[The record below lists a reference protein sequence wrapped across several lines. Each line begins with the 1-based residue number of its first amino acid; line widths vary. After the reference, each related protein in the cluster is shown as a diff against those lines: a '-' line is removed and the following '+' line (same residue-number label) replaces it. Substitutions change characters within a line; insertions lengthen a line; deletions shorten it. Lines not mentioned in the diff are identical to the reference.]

1 MEKEFGNI
9 YKQSYKELL
18 RGQAP
23 IHWSVTFGKNCQVGY
38 GVVIEEGCCFG
49 DNCIIG
55 HGVVMRPG
63 VKMGNNCVAA
73 HLTSFEGEAQIGDRV
88 TIHDNS
94 HITSHI
100 VIEDDVFI
108 GPGVITGNTRHIVH
122 GRSAMQLELKGPV
135 IRRAARIGLGANL
148 APGIEIGEN
157 AEIGIGSVVLKDIP
171 PRQTWVGDPARF
183 LRMVPE
189 YELL

>member
-1 MEKEFGNI
+1 MKEKNFYEP
-9 YKQSYKELL
+9 SYSELL
-18 RGQAP
+18 GENSP
-23 IHWSVTFGKNCQVGY
+23 IHWSTVWGKNCRVGY
-38 GVVIEEGCCFG
+38 GVVIEENCKFG

-63 VKMGNNCVAA
+63 VVMGDNCVAA

-108 GPGVITGNTRHIVH
+108 GPGIVTGNTRHIVH
-122 GRSAMQLELKGPV
+122 GRSAMQLDLKGPI
-135 IRRAARIGLGANL
+135 IRRAARIGLGSKL

-157 AEIGIGSVVLKDIP
+157 AEIGVGSVVLKDIP
-171 PRQTWVGDPARF
+171 PRQTWVGVPARF